1 MDNQEAPERG
11 VRQLKRLENLVDA
24 VFALVIVLIVYDLET
39 PSRMNFTSGTLQE
52 FLTANGEAFSLSLI
66 GLVLVV
72 IYWLQNNALFGSL
85 KLTDNRHTTA
95 SLVQIFFLLLYLYA
109 IGLGIS
115 FKGDSSLL
123 ALQSI
128 AVALVGFT
136 AGFGWWYASKN
147 HRLLTDNTTDPQVR
161 QMLLNTLAEPLTALI
176 TLPCALLGSEVWS
189 VAWLS
194 YPLVVWILGR
204 WKAPEKTTTQ
214 KFQNNKEGSK

>member
-39 PSRMNFTSGTLQE
+39 PSRMNFTSGTLQG

-72 IYWLQNNALFGSL
+72 IYWLQNNALFGCL
-85 KLTDNRHTTA
+85 KLTDNRHTTV
-95 SLVQIFFLLLYLYA
+95 SLLQIFFLLLYLYA

-128 AVALVGFT
+128 AVALVGFA
-136 AGFGWWYASKN
+136 AGFGWWYAGKN
-147 HRLLTDNTTDPQVR
+147 HRLLTDNTTDQQVR
-161 QMLLNTLAEPLTALI
+161 QMLLNALAEPLTALI
-176 TLPCALLGSEVWS
+176 TLPCALLGSVVWS
-189 VAWLS
+189 VACLS

-204 WKAPEKTTTQ
+204 WKAPEKTTT
-214 KFQNNKEGSK
+214 

>member
-1 MDNQEAPERG
+1 MDETNKNMDNQEAPERG

-39 PSRMNFTSGTLQE
+39 PSRMNFTGGTLLE
-52 FLTANGEAFSLSLI
+52 FLTANGEAFSFSLI

-72 IYWLQNNALFGSL
+72 IYWLQNNALFGCL
-85 KLTDNRHTTA
+85 KLTDNRHTTV
-95 SLVQIFFLLLYLYA
+95 SLVQIFFLLFYLYA

-128 AVALVGFT
+128 AVALVGFA

-147 HRLLTDNTTDPQVR
+147 HRLLTDNTTDQHVR
-161 QMLLNTLAEPLTALI
+161 QMLLHTLAEPLTALI
-176 TLPCALLGSEVWS
+176 TLPCALLGSQVWS
-189 VAWLS
+189 AAWLV
-194 YPLVVWILGR
+194 YPLVGWFLRR
-204 WKAPEKTTTQ
+204 WKLSA
-214 KFQNNKEGSK
+214 